1 MLGLPLNP
9 SIPARP
15 LRSTRK
21 SFTVSATDRN
31 QQEVNL
37 SVLRFTFGI
46 PGLDESYLPGWIG
59 YGFGGLLL
67 LNHFLGP
74 NSATTPAQ
82 LRSEALGLSLAAF
95 SISLPY
101 LGRFLKG
108 STLGDRSSLPKSAN
122 QVFIMSED
130 VTDMQKEDLAWGTYV
145 LLRNTNAISV
155 LILLGD
161 VLCVRGYWDTPED
174 VSKAQLLDWF
184 KRQIVQIG
192 LSDLKE
198 ALYFPK
204 TEGKDSKLWK
214 VLPNGTRSLLIQPI
228 LQPSKA
234 RYQETEKIEGFV
246 FLASSMNYA
255 YNDKYRSWIEAVAN
269 KFSVRQCNVKSV
281 KDKVV
286 SFPLPGDA
294 SDKCLST

>member
-1 MLGLPLNP
+1 MLGLSLNP
-9 SIPARP
+9 VIPIRS
-15 LRSTRK
+15 LRSARK
-21 SFTVSATDRN
+21 SFRVFATDPN
-31 QQEVNL
+31 QQQVNL

-46 PGLDESYLPGWIG
+46 PGLDESYLPRWIG

-67 LNHFLGP
+67 LNHFLGS

-101 LGRFLKG
+101 LEKFLKG
-108 STLGDRSSLPKSAN
+108 STLGDQSSLPKSAN

-130 VTDMQKEDLAWGTYV
+130 ITDTQKEDLAWGTYV

-174 VSKAQLLDWF
+174 ASKAQVLDWF

-192 LSDLKE
+192 LSGLKE
-198 ALYFPK
+198 ALYFPQS
-204 TEGKDSKLWK
+204 EDSELWK
-214 VLPNGTRSLLIQPI
+214 MLPNGTRSLLIQPI

-234 RYQETEKIEGFV
+234 RYEETKKIEGFV
-246 FLASSMNYA
+246 LLASSMNYA
-255 YNDKYRSWIEAVAN
+255 YNDKDRSWIEAIAN
-269 KFSVRQCNVKSV
+269 KFRGKNV
-281 KDKVV
+281 
-286 SFPLPGDA
+286 LIN
-294 SDKCLST
+294 L